1 MDFKGC
7 TIMIPIAAED
17 RLNICNVTILLDI
30 FPSFALR
37 NCFMGNIYDF
47 LAQFPGVLESGRRK
61 KDRPALR

>member
-17 RLNICNVTILLDI
+17 SN
-30 FPSFALR
+30 FALR